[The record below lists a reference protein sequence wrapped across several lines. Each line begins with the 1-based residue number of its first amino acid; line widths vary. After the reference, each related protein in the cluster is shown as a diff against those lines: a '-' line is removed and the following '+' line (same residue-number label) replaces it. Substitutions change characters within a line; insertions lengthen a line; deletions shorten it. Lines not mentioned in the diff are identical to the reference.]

1 MIEIKGEKY
10 LTYKDVMEIT
20 GRSYIW
26 VRKRIITASVKTF
39 LIPGQFNVRFLKAE
53 DLEKITGAVELSDG
67 VSPTSLKYKKH
78 LSARVKKLEDKKAKE
93 RRLRGDE

>member
-26 VRKRIITASVKTF
+26 VRKRIITAGVKMF

-53 DLEKITGAVELSDG
+53 DLEKITGPIELSDG
-67 VSPTSLKYKKH
+67 VSPTSSKYNKH
-78 LSARVKKLEDKKAKE
+78 LAARVKKLEAKREEE